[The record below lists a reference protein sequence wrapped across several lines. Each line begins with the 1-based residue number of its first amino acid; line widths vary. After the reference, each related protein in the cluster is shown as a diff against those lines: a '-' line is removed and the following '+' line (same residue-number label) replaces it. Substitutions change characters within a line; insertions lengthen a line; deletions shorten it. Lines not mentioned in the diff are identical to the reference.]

1 MRYATKELLT
11 MPIFE
16 YVCRECNHR
25 FELLIQGA
33 AEAVCPQCKTT
44 KLEKQFSAFGVG
56 ATANWASSGTPGSC
70 GSCGD
75 PRGPGACS
83 MN

>member
-1 MRYATKELLT
+1 

-25 FELLIQGA
+25 FELLVQGSTEA
-33 AEAVCPQCKTT
+33 AACPQCKTT
-44 KLEKQFSAFGVG
+44 KLDKQFSAFGVG
-56 ATANWASSGTPGSC
+56 ATTSWTSAAGPGAC

>member
-1 MRYATKELLT
+1 

-16 YVCRECNHR
+16 YICQECRHR
-25 FELLIQGA
+25 FEVLVQGA
-33 AEAVCPQCKTT
+33 VVPACPSCKATR
-44 KLEKQFSAFGVG
+44 LEKQFSAFGVG
-56 ATANWASSGTPGSC
+56 AAAPWQTSGGSGAC

>member
-1 MRYATKELLT
+1 

-16 YVCRECNHR
+16 YVSGECNHQ
-25 FELLIQGA
+25 FELLVHGSTQA
-33 AEAVCPQCKTT
+33 ACPKCQTT
-44 KLEKQFSAFGVG
+44 KLEKQFSKFGVG
-56 ATANWASSGTPGSC
+56 CTDAWVLPGQGGGAC

-75 PRGPGACS
+75 PRGPGSCS

>member
-1 MRYATKELLT
+1 

-25 FELLIQGA
+25 FELLVRGS
-33 AEAVCPQCKTT
+33 AEAACPSCKATRVD
-44 KLEKQFSAFGVG
+44 KQFSAFGVG
-56 ATANWASSGTPGSC
+56 ATGGWVPSGGGGAC

-75 PRGPGACS
+75 PRGPGSCS
-83 MN
+83 TN

>member
-1 MRYATKELLT
+1 

-16 YVCRECNHR
+16 YICQECNQR
-25 FELLIQGA
+25 FELLVHGSTVPTCPSCK
-33 AEAVCPQCKTT
+33 AVAV
-44 KLEKQFSAFGVG
+44 EKQFSAFGVG
-56 ATANWASSGTPGSC
+56 ATSEKAGSSGPGAC